1 MKIVLAALA
10 VLALTTGFTCS
21 KNPPVEETP
30 AQDTMAAPAETA
42 PTEMPAEGAPADVT
56 TTTVAPSN

>member
-21 KNPPVEETP
+21 KNPPAEEVP

-56 TTTVAPSN
+56 TTTVAPSH

>member
-21 KNPPVEETP
+21 KNPPAEETP

-42 PTEMPAEGAPADVT
+42 PVEGAPADVT
-56 TTTVAPSN
+56 TTTVAPSH